1 MRSFLGFAIC
11 RPFVFPRESFTPDFP
26 ISVHVQSMNPAKRS
40 LFVYLLPP
48 LVLFSMQAPR
58 ELCVIPFYVALSS
71 SLASTG
77 CICSANLSFFTC
89 LTSSFA
95 CFPSIGLQKSQVTLQ
110 VYRKKQDRPAANRSL
125 EQKPTAADCMHT
137 EKYPRKTSNQLTLC
151 HFEATHWPPKV
162 NLT

>member
-71 SLASTG
+71 SLASPVASAPQACLSSLVSHLLLPVFGRSVYKRAKSLCRCTVKKRTAQQKIDRSNKNQQRLTACTPRNIQERQATNLRCATSKPPTG
-77 CICSANLSFFTC
+77 
-89 LTSSFA
+89 
-95 CFPSIGLQKSQVTLQ
+95 PQKSI
-110 VYRKKQDRPAANRSL
+110 
-125 EQKPTAADCMHT
+125 
-137 EKYPRKTSNQLTLC
+137 
-151 HFEATHWPPKV
+151 
-162 NLT
+162 